1 MIMYTHT
8 ETFSTTYILYVE
20 GKRIY
25 KIYKDEIGANL
36 QNIVLDL

>member
-1 MIMYTHT
+1 MYTHT
-8 ETFSTTYILYVE
+8 ETFSTTYILYYVE